1 MRISGVC
8 TRLIESWPPAATIS
22 IRSMTTCLAAIEIA
36 IRPEAHWR
44 SMVWALTVTGQ
55 PARSATWRPM
65 LPDWVPWVSTA
76 PQTTSSISP
85 ASMPARS
92 MAGASES
99 APSVAPGV
107 ALNAPL

>member
-1 MRISGVC
+1 MRISGVW

-22 IRSMTTCLAAIEIA
+22 MRSMMTCLAAVAIA
-36 IRPEAHWR
+36 IRPDAHWR

-65 LPDWVPWVSTA
+65 LPACVALGQHAA
-76 PQTTSSISP
+76 PDDVVDL
-85 ASMPARS
+85 
-92 MAGASES
+92 AGLDPGALDRRGQRQGAERG
-99 APSVAPGV
+99 AGV